1 MCCAYCAAADYGALV
16 AQPTNIV
23 LDPGLRATAKRRAS
37 ERGLSVSAYI
47 RDLIRE
53 DDARSRPPKA
63 DISAIFGIAGDGGGP
78 TDMARDKH
86 RLIGE
91 AVSALHDERVK
102 ARDLGD

>member
-1 MCCAYCAAADYGALV
+1 MAR
-16 AQPTNIV
+16 PTNIV
-23 LDPGLRATAKRRAS
+23 LDPGLLAAAKRRAG

-53 DDARSRPPKA
+53 DDARSRAPAA
-63 DISAIFGIAGDGGGP
+63 DVSSISGILGDGGGP
-78 TDMARDKH
+78 TDIARDKH

-102 ARDLGD
+102 ARDAID

>member
-1 MCCAYCAAADYGALV
+1 MT
-16 AQPTNIV
+16 QPTNIV
-23 LDPGLRATAKRRAS
+23 LDPGLRAAAKRRAN
-37 ERGLSVSAYI
+37 ERGISVSAYI

-53 DDARSRPPKA
+53 DDARSRAPTA
-63 DISAIFGIAGDGGGP
+63 DISSIFGIAGDGGGP

-102 ARDLGD
+102 ARDAIDRSG